1 MKLPQR
7 TLGWLRRVAGETLE
21 APLGRAQ
28 ATALGASRRDLE
40 HIVNNKSSGEQE
52 VGWI

>member
-1 MKLPQR
+1 MKLSTVYP
-7 TLGWLRRVAGETLE
+7 VAEP
-21 APLGRAQ
+21 ALGRAR
-28 ATALGASRRDLE
+28 AAALGASRRDLE